1 MNFVKCVQT
10 DSLYNKILFIHIP
23 KTAGTSVNHVLS
35 SNRNNLWKR
44 NDQFNY
50 HDPLFVLERNNP
62 EIKLINP
69 FIFSIVRNPYD
80 RIFSCYRHFNY
91 RNNKNISFTQYLEIC
106 SKRDVSATQGD
117 INFWKTPMIFFPQ
130 SLFLYNLNGK
140 LKKDNIYKF
149 ENLSKLERKLSK
161 ILKKKIYFPRLNFQS
176 SSEYQ
181 KYYTYE
187 NIETVKELYSIDF
200 ENFGYSTDFL

>member
-1 MNFVKCVQT
+1 MKVTPKF
-10 DSLYNKILFIHIP
+10 DRKILFIQIP

-35 SNRNNLWKR
+35 SNRKNLWKR
-44 NDQFNY
+44 NEQFNY

-62 EIKLINP
+62 ELKLLNP

-80 RIFSCYRHFNY
+80 RIFSCYKHFNY
-91 RNNKNISFTQYLEIC
+91 RNKENISFDQYLEIC
-106 SKRDVSATQGD
+106 SKRHNDTNQGD

-130 SLFLYNLNGK
+130 SLFLYDVTGK

-149 ENLSKLERKLSK
+149 ENLSKLERKISQ
-161 ILKKKIYFPRLNFQS
+161 ILKRKIKFPRLNCQS
-176 SSEYQ
+176 TLDYRHH
-181 KYYTYE
+181 YTHD
-187 NIETVKELYSIDF
+187 NIKTVRELYGIDF

>member
-1 MNFVKCVQT
+1 MNFVKWVKK
-10 DSLYNKILFIHIP
+10 DVLYNKILFIHIP
-23 KTAGTSVNHVLS
+23 KTAGTSVNHILS

-44 NDQFNY
+44 DDQFNY

-69 FIFSIVRNPYD
+69 FVFSIVRNPYD
-80 RIFSCYRHFNY
+80 RIFSCYRHFNF
-91 RNNKNISFTQYLEIC
+91 RNKKNISFTQYLEIC
-106 SKRDVSATQGD
+106 SKRDISTTQGD

-130 SLFLYNLNGK
+130 SLFLYDLNGR

-161 ILKKKIYFPRLNFQS
+161 ILKKRIYFPRLN
-176 SSEYQ
+176 
-181 KYYTYE
+181 
-187 NIETVKELYSIDF
+187 
-200 ENFGYSTDFL
+200 

>member
-1 MNFVKCVQT
+1 MNFVKWVKK
-10 DSLYNKILFIHIP
+10 DVLYNKILFIHIP
-23 KTAGTSVNHVLS
+23 KTAGTSVNHILS

-44 NDQFNY
+44 DDQFNY

-62 EIKLINP
+62 EIKLIDP
-69 FIFSIVRNPYD
+69 FVFSIVRNPYD
-80 RIFSCYRHFNY
+80 RIFSCYRHFNF
-91 RNNKNISFTQYLEIC
+91 RNKKNISFTQYLEIC
-106 SKRDVSATQGD
+106 SKRDISTTQGD

-130 SLFLYNLNGK
+130 SLFLYDLNGR

-161 ILKKKIYFPRLNFQS
+161 ILKKRIYFPRLNFQS
-176 SSEYQ
+176 SSDYQ
-181 KYYTYE
+181 KYYTYK

-200 ENFGYSTDFL
+200 ENFGYPTDFL